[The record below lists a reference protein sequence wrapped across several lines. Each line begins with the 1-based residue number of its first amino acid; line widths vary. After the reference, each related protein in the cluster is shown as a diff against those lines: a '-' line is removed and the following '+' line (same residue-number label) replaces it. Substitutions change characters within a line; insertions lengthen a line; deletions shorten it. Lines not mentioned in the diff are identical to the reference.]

1 VSTQS
6 RSSPSELPS
15 EFRAAGKVVR
25 FSPAG
30 VELTDR
36 RGRTTRLEWSSVSAV
51 EPVRV
56 LVRSRLGLVGT
67 DEHEQRVA
75 IPLGAIDP
83 YWTHGAMGAW
93 VRVFRPDLL

>member
-1 VSTQS
+1 
-6 RSSPSELPS
+6 
-15 EFRAAGKVVR
+15 
-25 FSPAG
+25 
-30 VELTDR
+30 
-36 RGRTTRLEWSSVSAV
+36 V